1 MKVANTAWVEIAQA
15 LKEAREMYGSDS
27 DSYKMVLKE
36 TKFSKSTANKLIAI
50 ASSKRL
56 VIYQEKL
63 SAVTSWATLY
73 AIHAL
78 SDEKFESLK
87 DTYKLDDP
95 KKIPPFITLN
105 NVTSLL
111 KSKTESSPYKVFARI
126 EIDEDALRGDLID
139 GAHLASLEE
148 ILIKIETCF
157 PYVKLIRSGLDE
169 KVNSEFFNKVNNK
182 KEILSRKL
190 FHDAI
195 NGRLNKRKKAKT
207 EKQEEY
213 ETLMLGMSRAEL
225 HSMFS
230 NDPKDA
236 FDYLGYEYDEQRL
249 YDQAIA
255 DVNAWASK
263 IGQKVHK
270 RSPNPFESANNKLL
284 AA

>member
-56 VIYQEKL
+56 VTYQEKL

-126 EIDEDALRGDLID
+126 EIDGSTPKCV
-139 GAHLASLEE
+139 H
-148 ILIKIETCF
+148 
-157 PYVKLIRSGLDE
+157 GL
-169 KVNSEFFNKVNNK
+169 
-182 KEILSRKL
+182 
-190 FHDAI
+190 
-195 NGRLNKRKKAKT
+195 
-207 EKQEEY
+207 
-213 ETLMLGMSRAEL
+213 
-225 HSMFS
+225 
-230 NDPKDA
+230 
-236 FDYLGYEYDEQRL
+236 
-249 YDQAIA
+249 QAA
-255 DVNAWASK
+255 
-263 IGQKVHK
+263 GC
-270 RSPNPFESANNKLL
+270 
-284 AA
+284 